1 MLKNI
6 NHIFILIT
14 FNLFIFIFLVIGIQ
28 NSADRKKVNFIF
40 KETIELPLSFIL
52 GSSFIVGSITGG
64 LIGLGTFKIK
74 K

>member
-1 MLKNI
+1 VLKNI

>member
-1 MLKNI
+1 MLKNF

-28 NSADRKKVNFIF
+28 NSTERKKVNFLF
-40 KETIELPLSFIL
+40 KETIELPISFIL
-52 GSSFIVGSITGG
+52 GASFITGSLTGG
-64 LIGLGTFKIK
+64 LIFFNTTKIK

>member
-14 FNLFIFIFLVIGIQ
+14 FNLFIFIFLLIGIQ

>member
-1 MLKNI
+1 MLKNF
-6 NHIFILIT
+6 NHISILIT

-28 NSADRKKVNFIF
+28 NSSERKKVNFLF

-52 GSSFIVGSITGG
+52 GSSFIAGSITGG
-64 LIGLGTFKIK
+64 LIGLNMLKIK

>member
-1 MLKNI
+1 MLKNF

-28 NSADRKKVNFIF
+28 NSTERKKVNFLF
-40 KETIELPLSFIL
+40 KETIDLPLSFIL
-52 GSSFIVGSITGG
+52 GSSFIVGSFTGG
-64 LIGLGTFKIK
+64 LIVLNNIKIK

>member
-1 MLKNI
+1 VLKNF
-6 NHIFILIT
+6 NHISILIT

-28 NSADRKKVNFIF
+28 NSSERKKVNFLF

-52 GSSFIVGSITGG
+52 GSSFIAGSITGG
-64 LIGLGTFKIK
+64 LIGLNMLKIK